1 MVRQLAMVLQV
12 LHGMETVQNEVAVAS
27 GAIPSPFVLSSSGQ
41 PVATSRI
48 HLASGTAE
56 VRYKTAA

>member
-1 MVRQLAMVLQV
+1 MDLQV
-12 LHGMETVQNEVAVAS
+12 LHGTETVQNEVAVAS
-27 GAIPSPFVLSSSGQ
+27 GAIPLPFVLGTSGQ

-56 VRYKTAA
+56 VRRGTAAWM